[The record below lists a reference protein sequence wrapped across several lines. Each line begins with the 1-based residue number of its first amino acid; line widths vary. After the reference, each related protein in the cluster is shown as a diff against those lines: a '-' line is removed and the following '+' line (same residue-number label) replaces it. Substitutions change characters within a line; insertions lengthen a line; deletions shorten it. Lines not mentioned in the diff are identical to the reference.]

1 MSNRSD
7 GPWNDS
13 VVNQLREW
21 DPVWAEACVKVSVN
35 PWKSAVLS
43 EKFIE
48 LVCVGLNA
56 ACTNL
61 NADGTRRH
69 IQRALAAEAT
79 RDEVVLVLK
88 CAAVMA
94 LHSCSLG
101 APILLDESMRAGI
114 QPIKKATSVT
124 PAIDKMKTIGQWN
137 DAWNPFLE
145 LDPQWTDEFMVMGG
159 GIYGSGVMSAKEIEL
174 MSIAFD
180 ASFTHMYAPGTR
192 RHIQNALKAGAT
204 TVEIMEVLKLCV
216 SVGMQAF
223 NLGIPILVEEL
234 TKQEKR

>member
-1 MSNRSD
+1 
-7 GPWNDS
+7 
-13 VVNQLREW
+13 
-21 DPVWAEACVKVSVN
+21 
-35 PWKSAVLS
+35 
-43 EKFIE
+43 
-48 LVCVGLNA
+48 
-56 ACTNL
+56 
-61 NADGTRRH
+61 
-69 IQRALAAEAT
+69 
-79 RDEVVLVLK
+79 
-88 CAAVMA
+88 
-94 LHSCSLG
+94 
-101 APILLDESMRAGI
+101 MRAGI

-234 TKQEKR
+234 AKQEKR